1 MVTDA
6 DKIGSLVTLKEDC
19 RITRVGKFLRKY
31 RLDEFPQIFYIIL
44 GDMSF
49 VGTRPEV
56 KKYVDN
62 YEEYMYATLL
72 LPAGLT
78 SNASIKY
85 KDEDEIIN
93 KYMKS
98 KDNIDQIYIEYV
110 LPDKMKYNIEY
121 LEKFSFFYDLIIIY
135 KTFISVF
142 IRRKK

>member
-1 MVTDA
+1 
-6 DKIGSLVTLKEDC
+6 
-19 RITRVGKFLRKY
+19 
-31 RLDEFPQIFYIIL
+31 
-44 GDMSF
+44 
-49 VGTRPEV
+49 
-56 KKYVDN
+56 
-62 YEEYMYATLL
+62 MYATLL